1 MGLTESQKKH
11 LRGLAHHL
19 KPVIQIGTAGVTPAL
34 ANELERTLDHHELIK
49 IKVRAG
55 DRAARDSVI
64 ETILGKSGG
73 ILINRI
79 GNVAIVYRQRKK
91 DPGIKLPG

>member
-19 KPVIQIGTAGVTPAL
+19 KPVIQIGAGGVTPAL

-55 DRAARDSVI
+55 DRAARDAVI
-64 ETILGKSGG
+64 EAILDKSNGM
-73 ILINRI
+73 LINRI

-91 DPGIKLPG
+91 NPGIKLPG